1 MTFLIIVIIVML
13 NIYAITFLFTD
24 MWYVSTIFLI
34 CLIPVDIVFLCEV
47 RKIKERHGSL
57 FDLDN

>member
-1 MTFLIIVIIVML
+1 MTFLIIIMVWL
-13 NIYAITFLFTD
+13 NIYAITLLFTD

-34 CLIPVDIVFLCEV
+34 CLIPVDIVFICEM
-47 RKIKERHGSL
+47 RKIKERYGSL

>member
-1 MTFLIIVIIVML
+1 MTFLIIVMVWL
-13 NIYAITFLFTD
+13 NIYAITLLFTD

-34 CLIPVDIVFLCEV
+34 CLIPVDIIFLSEV

>member
-1 MTFLIIVIIVML
+1 MICLIVVMVWL
-13 NIYAITFLFTD
+13 NIAAITFLFID

>member
-1 MTFLIIVIIVML
+1 MTFLIIVML
-13 NIYAITFLFTD
+13 NIYAITFLFID

-47 RKIKERHGSL
+47 RKIKERYGSL

>member
-1 MTFLIIVIIVML
+1 MTFLIIVML
-13 NIYAITFLFTD
+13 NIYAITFLFID

-34 CLIPVDIVFLCEV
+34 CLIPVDIIFLCEV

-57 FDLDN
+57 FDLDS

>member
-1 MTFLIIVIIVML
+1 MTFLIIVMVWL
-13 NIYAITFLFTD
+13 NIYAITLLFTD
-24 MWYVSTIFLI
+24 MWYISTMFLI
-34 CLIPVDIVFLCEV
+34 CLIPVDIIFLSEV

>member
-1 MTFLIIVIIVML
+1 MTFLIIVML
-13 NIYAITFLFTD
+13 NIYAITFLFID

-47 RKIKERHGSL
+47 GKIKERHGSL

>member
-1 MTFLIIVIIVML
+1 MICLIVVMVWL
-13 NIYAITFLFTD
+13 NIYAITLLFID
-24 MWYVSTIFLI
+24 AWYVSTIFLI
-34 CLIPVDIVFLCEV
+34 CIIPVDIVFLREM

>member
-1 MTFLIIVIIVML
+1 MILLITIMVWL
-13 NIYAITFLFTD
+13 NIAAITFLFID
-24 MWYVSTIFLI
+24 VWYVSTIFLI

>member
-1 MTFLIIVIIVML
+1 MTFLIIVML
-13 NIYAITFLFTD
+13 NIYAITFLFID

>member
-1 MTFLIIVIIVML
+1 MTFLIIVML
-13 NIYAITFLFTD
+13 NIYAITFLVID

>member
-1 MTFLIIVIIVML
+1 MTFLIIIMVWL

-24 MWYVSTIFLI
+24 MWYVSTVFLM
-34 CLIPVDIVFLCEV
+34 CLIPVDVVFLCEMG
-47 RKIKERHGSL
+47 KIKERHGSL

>member
-1 MTFLIIVIIVML
+1 MTFLIIVML
-13 NIYAITFLFTD
+13 NIYAITFLFID

-34 CLIPVDIVFLCEV
+34 CLIPVDIILLCEV

>member
-1 MTFLIIVIIVML
+1 MTFLIIVML
-13 NIYAITFLFTD
+13 NIYAITFLFID

-34 CLIPVDIVFLCEV
+34 CLIPVDIIFLCEV

>member
-1 MTFLIIVIIVML
+1 MTFPIIVMVWL
-13 NIYAITFLFTD
+13 NIYAITLLLTD

-34 CLIPVDIVFLCEV
+34 CLIPVDIILLCEV

>member
-1 MTFLIIVIIVML
+1 MTFLIIVML
-13 NIYAITFLFTD
+13 NIYAITFLFID

-34 CLIPVDIVFLCEV
+34 CLIPVDIIFLSEV

>member
-1 MTFLIIVIIVML
+1 MICLIVVMVWL
-13 NIYAITFLFTD
+13 NIAAITFLFTD
-24 MWYVSTIFLI
+24 AWYVSTIFLI

>member
-1 MTFLIIVIIVML
+1 MTFLIIVML
-13 NIYAITFLFTD
+13 NIYAITFLFIV

>member
-1 MTFLIIVIIVML
+1 MTFLTIVMVWL
-13 NIYAITFLFTD
+13 NIYAITLLFTD

-47 RKIKERHGSL
+47 RKIKERQGSL

>member
-1 MTFLIIVIIVML
+1 MICLIVVMVWL

-24 MWYVSTIFLI
+24 MWYIGTIFLI
-34 CLIPVDIVFLCEV
+34 FLIPVDIVFLREM

>member
-1 MTFLIIVIIVML
+1 MTFLIIVML
-13 NIYAITFLFTD
+13 NIYPITFLFID